1 MSAQNTLHIIHDLYR
16 KLYDYKSYHVPVN
29 KRMLLMNS
37 IIYVLTCISMNYNYG
52 TVYILHMPKLV
63 DAIIIIVI

>member
-1 MSAQNTLHIIHDLYR
+1 
-16 KLYDYKSYHVPVN
+16 
-29 KRMLLMNS
+29 MNS